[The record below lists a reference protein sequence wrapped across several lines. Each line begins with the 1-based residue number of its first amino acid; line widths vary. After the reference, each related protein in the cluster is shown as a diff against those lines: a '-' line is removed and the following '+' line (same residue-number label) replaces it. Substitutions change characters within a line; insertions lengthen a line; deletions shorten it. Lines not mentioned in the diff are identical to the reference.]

1 MRLSSKNAKSLAKA
15 ALFALLIAQPI
26 ASPVHADELAEREAI
41 DSTVRELIGR
51 EDFAELE
58 RIANSFLNSK
68 ARTSSG
74 LWKIGVFDEA
84 IADAFR
90 CKCSNDEF
98 WIGAEENMKGWIKKY
113 PESINAHL
121 AYAHMLLEK
130 AWSIR
135 GWGYTDTVAPE
146 NWKPF
151 HEQVEK
157 ARAFLMEHEAIGIAD
172 PRWNNMIVAIAN
184 LREISENEYE
194 AVASA
199 ALDRHPDYYPIYFET
214 MLHHLPKWGGSTV
227 AIEKFAREAV
237 VRSRAKEGHGMYAR
251 IYWYAAQSQYGNNLF
266 LSSSVDWPE
275 MKKGID
281 DVIKAYPDQW
291 NINNFAK
298 FACVARDREKTRELL
313 DQMSGTPIPQAW
325 GSQAAFENCR
335 EWALAEQL
343 ESESDSS
350 LHISAPPP

>member
-1 MRLSSKNAKSLAKA
+1 MSSRNAKSLAKA
-15 ALFALLIAQPI
+15 ALFVLLIAQPI
-26 ASPVHADELAEREAI
+26 TSLVHADELAERAAI
-41 DSTVRELIGR
+41 DSTVRELIAR
-51 EDFAELE
+51 QDFAELE

-84 IADAFR
+84 ITDAFR
-90 CKCSNDEF
+90 CKCSDDAF
-98 WIGAEENMKGWIKKY
+98 WDGAEKSMNDWIRKY
-113 PESINAHL
+113 PMSINAHL
-121 AYAHMLLEK
+121 AYAHVLLER
-130 AWSIR
+130 AWNIR
-135 GWGYTDTVAPE
+135 GLGYVDSVAPE
-146 NWKPF
+146 SWKPF
-151 HEQVEK
+151 YEQVEK
-157 ARAFLMEHEAIGIAD
+157 ARAFLIEHEEIGNSD

-184 LREISENEYE
+184 LQGISENEYE

-281 DVIKAYPDQW
+281 DVLKAYPDQW

-313 DQMSGTPIPQAW
+313 DQMSGAPIPQAW

-335 EWALAEQL
+335 DWALAGQL